1 MKRLLGKRP
10 PCEDKVFNQCPPYR
24 HFKGVHIVSISRLA
38 CAGRLKSQV
47 ALITGASSGI
57 GKGIAMAMADEGAL
71 IVVNYIGQ
79 ADAAREVVGEIER
92 KNTRVI
98 AVEADVSNEDQ
109 VRRMFGKAIKEFG
122 TVDILI
128 NNAGIQRD
136 AAFDTMTLDD
146 WQKVIDVN
154 LTGAFLCSREAV
166 IEFKRRGSSPKSR
179 SVRERLYSSARCI
192 RLFPGL
198 ITVIMQYPRGYK
210 SAHESMAQELAPD
223 RIRVNS
229 IAPGAIK
236 TSINKK
242 SWKTLKRPALFS
254 SSSHG
259 AVLGI
264 RWISVLLQSGLHLM
278 SRIMFTVRHYL

>member
-1 MKRLLGKRP
+1 M
-10 PCEDKVFNQCPPYR
+10 
-24 HFKGVHIVSISRLA
+24 SISRLA

-92 KNTRVI
+92 KNTRAI
-98 AVEADVSNEDQ
+98 AVEADVSNEGQ

-136 AAFDTMTLDD
+136 AAFDMMTLDD
-146 WQKVIDVN
+146 WQNVIDVN

-166 IEFKRRGSSPKSR
+166 IEFKRRGVQPEKSLSAGKIIFISS
-179 SVRERLYSSARCI
+179 VHQ
-192 RLFPGL
+192 
-198 ITVIMQYPRGYK
+198 VIPWSNHCNYAASKGGISLLMK
-210 SAHESMAQELAPD
+210 SMAQELAPD

-236 TSINKK
+236 TPINKK
-242 SWKTLKRPALFS
+242 SWETPEAARSLLKLIPWGRIGDPMDIGAAAVWLASDESDYVHGTTLFVDGGMTLYPGFAA
-254 SSSHG
+254 G
-259 AVLGI
+259 G
-264 RWISVLLQSGLHLM
+264 
-278 SRIMFTVRHYL
+278 

>member
-1 MKRLLGKRP
+1 M
-10 PCEDKVFNQCPPYR
+10 
-24 HFKGVHIVSISRLA
+24 SISRLA

-136 AAFDTMTLDD
+136 AAFDMMTLDD
-146 WQKVIDVN
+146 WQNVIDVN

-166 IEFKRRGSSPKSR
+166 IEFKRRGVQPEKSLSAGKIIFISS
-179 SVRERLYSSARCI
+179 VHQ
-192 RLFPGL
+192 
-198 ITVIMQYPRGYK
+198 VIPWSNHCNYAVSKGGISLLMK
-210 SAHESMAQELAPD
+210 SMAQELAPD

-242 SWKTLKRPALFS
+242 SWKTPEAARSLLKLIPWGRIGDPMDIGAAAVWLASDESDYVHGTTLFVD
-254 SSSHG
+254 G
-259 AVLGI
+259 GMTLYPGFAAG
-264 RWISVLLQSGLHLM
+264 G
-278 SRIMFTVRHYL
+278 

>member
-1 MKRLLGKRP
+1 M
-10 PCEDKVFNQCPPYR
+10 
-24 HFKGVHIVSISRLA
+24 SISRLA

-136 AAFDTMTLDD
+136 AAFDMMTLDD
-146 WQKVIDVN
+146 WQNVIDVN

-166 IEFKRRGSSPKSR
+166 IEFKRRGVQPEKSLSAGKIIFISS
-179 SVRERLYSSARCI
+179 VHQ
-192 RLFPGL
+192 
-198 ITVIMQYPRGYK
+198 VIPWSNHCNYAASKGGISLLMK
-210 SAHESMAQELAPD
+210 SMAQELAPD

-236 TSINKK
+236 TPINKK
-242 SWKTLKRPALFS
+242 SWETPEAARSLLKLIPWGRIGDPMDIGAAAVWLASDESDYVHGTTLFVDGGMTLYPGFAA
-254 SSSHG
+254 G
-259 AVLGI
+259 G
-264 RWISVLLQSGLHLM
+264 
-278 SRIMFTVRHYL
+278 

>member
-1 MKRLLGKRP
+1 M
-10 PCEDKVFNQCPPYR
+10 
-24 HFKGVHIVSISRLA
+24 SISRLA

-136 AAFDTMTLDD
+136 AAFDMMTLDD
-146 WQKVIDVN
+146 WQNVIDVN

-166 IEFKRRGSSPKSR
+166 IEFKRRGVQPEKSLSAGKIIFISS
-179 SVRERLYSSARCI
+179 VHQ
-192 RLFPGL
+192 
-198 ITVIMQYPRGYK
+198 VIPWSNHCNYAASKGGISLLMK
-210 SAHESMAQELAPD
+210 SMAQELAPD

-242 SWKTLKRPALFS
+242 SWKTPEAARSLLKLIPWGRIGDPMDIGAAAVWLASDESDYVHGTTLFVD
-254 SSSHG
+254 G
-259 AVLGI
+259 GMTLYPGFAAG
-264 RWISVLLQSGLHLM
+264 G
-278 SRIMFTVRHYL
+278 

>member
-1 MKRLLGKRP
+1 M
-10 PCEDKVFNQCPPYR
+10 
-24 HFKGVHIVSISRLA
+24 SISRLA

-92 KNTRVI
+92 KNTRAI
-98 AVEADVSNEDQ
+98 AVEADVSNEGQ

-136 AAFDTMTLDD
+136 AAFDMMTLDD
-146 WQKVIDVN
+146 WQNVIDVN

-166 IEFKRRGSSPKSR
+166 IEFKRRGVQPEKSLSAGKIIFISS
-179 SVRERLYSSARCI
+179 VHQ
-192 RLFPGL
+192 
-198 ITVIMQYPRGYK
+198 VIPWSNHCNYAVSKGGISLLMK
-210 SAHESMAQELAPD
+210 SMAQELAPD

-242 SWKTLKRPALFS
+242 SWKTPEAARSLLKLIPWGRIGDPMDIGAAAVWLASDESDYVHGTTLFVD
-254 SSSHG
+254 G
-259 AVLGI
+259 GMTLYPGFAAG
-264 RWISVLLQSGLHLM
+264 G
-278 SRIMFTVRHYL
+278 

>member
-1 MKRLLGKRP
+1 M
-10 PCEDKVFNQCPPYR
+10 
-24 HFKGVHIVSISRLA
+24 SISRLA

-98 AVEADVSNEDQ
+98 AVEADVSNEGQ

-136 AAFDTMTLDD
+136 AAFDMMTLDD
-146 WQKVIDVN
+146 WQNVIDVN

-166 IEFKRRGSSPKSR
+166 IEFKRRGVQPEKSLSAGKIIFISS
-179 SVRERLYSSARCI
+179 VHQ
-192 RLFPGL
+192 
-198 ITVIMQYPRGYK
+198 VIPWSNHCNYAVSKGGISLLMK
-210 SAHESMAQELAPD
+210 SMAQELAPD

-236 TSINKK
+236 TPINKK
-242 SWKTLKRPALFS
+242 SWETPEAARSLLKLIPWGRIGDPMDIGAAAVWLASDESDYVHGTTLFVDGGMTLYPGFAA
-254 SSSHG
+254 G
-259 AVLGI
+259 G
-264 RWISVLLQSGLHLM
+264 
-278 SRIMFTVRHYL
+278 

>member
-1 MKRLLGKRP
+1 M
-10 PCEDKVFNQCPPYR
+10 
-24 HFKGVHIVSISRLA
+24 SISRLA

-122 TVDILI
+122 TVDNLI

-166 IEFKRRGSSPKSR
+166 IEFKRRGVQPEKSLSAGKIIFISS
-179 SVRERLYSSARCI
+179 VHQ
-192 RLFPGL
+192 
-198 ITVIMQYPRGYK
+198 VIPWSNHCNYAVSKGGISLLMK
-210 SAHESMAQELAPD
+210 SMAQELAPD

-242 SWKTLKRPALFS
+242 SWKTPEAARSLLKLIPWGRIGDPMDIGAAAVWLASDESDYVHGTTLFVD
-254 SSSHG
+254 G
-259 AVLGI
+259 GMTLYPGFAAG
-264 RWISVLLQSGLHLM
+264 G
-278 SRIMFTVRHYL
+278 

>member
-1 MKRLLGKRP
+1 M
-10 PCEDKVFNQCPPYR
+10 
-24 HFKGVHIVSISRLA
+24 SISRLA

-166 IEFKRRGSSPKSR
+166 IEFKRRGVQPEKSLSAGKIIFISS
-179 SVRERLYSSARCI
+179 VHQ
-192 RLFPGL
+192 
-198 ITVIMQYPRGYK
+198 VIPWSNHCNYAVSKGGISLLMK
-210 SAHESMAQELAPD
+210 SMAQELAPD

-242 SWKTLKRPALFS
+242 SWKTPEAARSLLKLIPWGRIGDPMDIGAAAVWLASDESDYVHGTTLFVD
-254 SSSHG
+254 G
-259 AVLGI
+259 GMTLYPGFAAG
-264 RWISVLLQSGLHLM
+264 G
-278 SRIMFTVRHYL
+278 

>member
-1 MKRLLGKRP
+1 M
-10 PCEDKVFNQCPPYR
+10 
-24 HFKGVHIVSISRLA
+24 SISRLA

-92 KNTRVI
+92 KNTRAI
-98 AVEADVSNEDQ
+98 AVEADVSNEGQ

-136 AAFDTMTLDD
+136 AAFDMMTLDD
-146 WQKVIDVN
+146 WQNVIDVN

-166 IEFKRRGSSPKSR
+166 IEFKRRGVQPEKSLSAGKIIFISS
-179 SVRERLYSSARCI
+179 VHQ
-192 RLFPGL
+192 
-198 ITVIMQYPRGYK
+198 VIPWSNHCNYAASKGGISLLMK
-210 SAHESMAQELAPD
+210 SMAQELAPD

-242 SWKTLKRPALFS
+242 SWKTPEAARSLLKLIPWGRIGDPMDIGAAAVWLASDESDYVHGTTLFVD
-254 SSSHG
+254 G
-259 AVLGI
+259 GMTLYPGFAAG
-264 RWISVLLQSGLHLM
+264 G
-278 SRIMFTVRHYL
+278 